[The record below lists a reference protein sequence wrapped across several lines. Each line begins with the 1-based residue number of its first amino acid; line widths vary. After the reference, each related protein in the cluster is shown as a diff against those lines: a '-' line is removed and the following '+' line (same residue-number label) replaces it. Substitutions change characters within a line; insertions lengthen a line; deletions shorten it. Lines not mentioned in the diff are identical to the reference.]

1 MTADQTEPE
10 ILVAMTTT
18 INGEVV
24 TDSVPPRL
32 HVADFLRQRLGLTGT
47 HIGCEQGSCG
57 MCTIVVDGEA
67 VKSCL
72 MLACQLDGRNVQ
84 TVESLAVDDRLNPL
98 QEAFKEAHALQC
110 GFCTP
115 GFLMTA
121 TALGY
126 QGGCPSR
133 AEIRE
138 EIAGVLCRCTGYE
151 NIVTAIESWFADT
164 PQQAAGSDGAA
175 PAEAA
180 TEAGDQ
186 R

>member
-1 MTADQTEPE
+1 MTSQQTEPE
-10 ILVAMTTT
+10 LLVEMTST

-24 TDSVPPRL
+24 TASVPPRL
-32 HVADFLRQRLGLTGT
+32 HAADFLRQGLGLTGT
-47 HIGCEQGSCG
+47 HVGCEQGSCG

-84 TVESLAVDDRLNPL
+84 TVESLAVDDRLSPL

-133 AEIRE
+133 EVIRE

-151 NIVTAIESWFADT
+151 NIVTAIENWFADS
-164 PQQAAGSDGAA
+164 PQQADDEGAA
-175 PAEAA
+175 PGSGGAL
-180 TEAGDQ
+180 
-186 R
+186 